1 MKNRI
6 FTLMML
12 LIAIGFAAD
21 ANPVDLNRAR
31 EVGAKFLNG
40 STELRVTPNELSLA
54 ATYSTT
60 NGTTAFHVFN
70 TSNGFVIV
78 AADDRST
85 PILGYS
91 TEGRFNPDIVPEQME
106 QYLQSFVDQIQY
118 GREHQI
124 IPDETITRQWTTVMS
139 YGRLMEQRSTSAV
152 EPLLSDT
159 WDQNCYY
166 NNLCPEDAAGPCGH
180 VYAGDVAT
188 SMAQIMHYWG
198 WPVTGTGSYSYTPY
212 GYPTQTVDF
221 GSTTYDWSNMPNN
234 LTGSSSPEAINA
246 VATLI
251 WHCGVA
257 VNTSYG
263 FDVSTSYS
271 SYIPDA
277 LVYYFDYSNSMSR
290 IYRGN
295 YNANNWLTQIKNS
308 LGIGCPV
315 HYSVQDVNDAGSHAF
330 VCDGYDINNLL
341 HFNWGWSGNGNGYF
355 ALDALNI
362 YGYQYNNSVY
372 AILNIRPSNTYAIN
386 AVPNREDGGT
396 ISGCGIYPANS
407 SCTLVATPADRFVFS
422 NWTSN
427 GVVVSTNPTYSFTV
441 TENANLVA
449 NFIRV
454 DVNEISIGTNS
465 STSSYLPLY
474 YYGYNS
480 ISQQIYTAAEIG
492 TNGEIDEIAFYYYG
506 NTSTSTTASVDVY
519 LKHTTKSIFESNS
532 DWEELSSDDLFF
544 SGTYSID
551 GSAGWKRISLDQAFE
566 YNGTD
571 NLLVCI
577 NNHTDNYNYISS
589 WYTYSVGSY
598 RALYT
603 CNSTTGS
610 NYDPYNLT
618 ASGSRNSYINRIK
631 LGFRISQ
638 ETTLVVS
645 PDPLDIGYRPS
656 GAWMRAAQV
665 NIQNLGMGTNITN
678 VTVTNPLFQLHSDNI
693 EFPYYLGYNSGFEL
707 GISTTSN
714 TSGTIT
720 SPLVVNY
727 GDPNQQAQFD
737 LSATVYTPAVGDV
750 WETAQTLSEFPFSA
764 TLTSANALYD
774 NYRLPPTNLADG
786 SDVVY
791 KFVFTE
797 DTYLNAHITNGENG
811 KVALYPEGF
820 EDVGGPDLDNN
831 YTRPYINIHEWLTY
845 DNGTYYTNI
854 RNNNTGTTVWGYR
867 YLPSDISKYAG
878 TRMTQV
884 GLYSTNSTGGTH
896 TLKIYTGGTNEPETL
911 VLSQDFEMATGL
923 NDYYI
928 INLDTPIRIA
938 GNESVWVVFSAVNQ
952 SYYPVATTNGYFDS
966 QYNGCRWFNGSSW
979 TTNTNYGNWKIKSY
993 VTSGDGRE
1001 MAIGEGE
1008 RGIDEE
1014 GGNREIITIGDGGTT
1029 TNQYL
1034 PSYSYY
1040 QYSLTQQ
1047 IYTADE
1053 MGGGGS
1059 ISSLAFYNGGSTK
1072 TRSYTIYLVNTDKSS
1087 FVNNYDWIP
1096 VSNSDQVFSGSVTMT
1111 ANTWTTIELDT
1122 PFAYDGSGNLALIV
1136 DDNTGSYSSGM
1147 SCRVFTPTY
1156 NNCSLRIYSTGTNY
1170 DPLNPSSY
1178 YGTILSV
1185 KNQIQLNITFEGNG
1199 ISNMTVTPGTY
1210 YLAASST
1217 SDEWTVD
1224 INAESVPCPAE
1235 AYGPTPANN
1244 ATNVSPTL
1252 TRLEW
1257 RFGKRTTEYMLKYGT
1272 TPECEDT
1279 LVAWTRDLSQ
1289 THTLMGLGNNTQYY
1303 WKVVE
1308 RNDGCPEGVEGPT
1321 WNFTTILNGPT
1332 NLQST
1337 NGTQLFVGDSVQLAW
1352 TAMSDT
1358 CIHSYNIYQDNVPIG
1373 NSSTN
1378 SFVVR
1383 NLAYNVG
1390 DGYGFKVTGVYSG
1403 GESAYSSTL
1412 KVYFSGEGSVSGYV
1426 YEQDSIT
1433 PIPNAHIVFSGHDEF
1448 NATRV
1453 FTFVT
1458 DDTGYYSGSLLAG
1471 TYNGRA
1477 VCAGY
1482 QTKNPDNNTTIIY
1495 NSLTS
1500 DINFVMDEKF
1510 ESVGNVVAQYYPD
1523 PDDSSSPYAKVY
1535 WESCSNLPPYFE
1547 DFESGSFSSFDW
1559 QLDTI
1564 YPWQI
1569 TSLNPYQGDFCMKS
1583 GNQNAPNTTS
1593 SMQIT
1598 VEIPYDSYISFYRK
1612 ISSESYSDYGYFYI
1626 DNSQYNYWSG
1636 IYGWSEYTY
1645 SVSAGTHTF
1654 KWTYTKNGSVN
1665 NGDDCLYIDNIRFY
1679 VPENRGEA
1687 ANRTF
1692 QHYRVYRTDFYNNG
1706 PFTED
1711 NTILVADEITD
1722 TLYIDATW
1730 TDIETGVYKYG
1741 VSKVYEGNRNEEYEN
1756 PINWTNQSMNNNRNG
1771 GQRDI
1776 VTIGEGTGT
1785 TYKFPIDNYFNY
1797 SCTEQIYTAEEIG
1810 GAGVIN
1816 GINFY
1821 YNYGGTYTSSNVTM
1835 YMKNVTRSQFSSSND
1850 YEPLTQNDIVWTG
1863 TIAPTTAGWYTFIL
1877 DTPFEYNGTDNLL
1890 VAFFDGT
1897 SGYPGTSY
1905 TWHQTTSPNSANM
1918 ALCYYSDSYCPD
1930 PYNLGSYSGSKNL
1943 YQYRTN
1949 IQLQITMASL
1959 IQGDRES
1966 RIKWSNA
1973 MDMNMY
1979 LVNEAVNITV
1989 SLNSGDSPEGTIVTF
2004 TNLHTGE
2011 QQTHPT
2017 DNNVVLDASG
2027 YYAWDNFRMGDY
2039 QVAVA
2044 LDGYETIID
2053 TVHVWD
2059 NTSMN
2064 YVLDEILYAQND
2076 LYVSRTGW
2084 AMWHDHNNSP
2094 IPELADN
2101 SFEYNFDDG
2110 KMIGLNFIDANND
2123 GHNWM
2128 LASEKYGIGYGYNG
2142 STDCL
2147 ISQSYDNSCL
2157 YPDNYVIFPLVN
2169 FGTNS
2174 EFSFYVHR
2182 QNSDY
2187 SERLHV
2193 AISTTGN
2200 TNVNDFTTLQSWYL
2214 SDVYDWTLF
2223 TVDLSEYA
2231 GQTGYIALRH
2241 YYNSN
2246 YSTNT
2251 VEIDNVTLTNGSRSG
2266 EGNRHMESYQVV
2278 LTNANNQV
2286 LFTGNTP
2293 DCFIQLPT
2301 ENLVVG
2307 EIYHCKVAGVYTTGT
2322 GEWIETD
2329 WAYQSCDH
2337 FAEVDELDLEMNSE
2351 SNTLSWT
2358 YPNLNNNG
2366 SNVTTAF
2373 ACYYS
2378 TSGNHPTSWISYDLT
2393 TPQSTNVLNGNVQ
2406 VYGGD
2411 YCGADGFVH
2420 ATYSNNNWYVIEP
2433 TTGAIVGQGSLG
2445 RYFYDCAWDYTT
2457 NTMFG
2462 VYNYYLYLW
2471 DVENNTTTTIGYLD
2485 ANIRVLACDIDGQ
2498 LWGISYYGDLYK
2510 IDKTTAG
2517 LTYVGSTGQ
2526 YAYSTMQSAGF
2537 DHKTGKLYWMNSYY
2551 GYLYEVNTETCQT
2564 TRLATNM
2571 GYQSSW
2577 CIPYDG
2583 ELSSPSNILGA
2594 MVYRDDERIGYTYA
2608 DHFTDTTAIGNHE
2621 YGVRVVYGGTSTCPY
2636 SNTNFSMSCPT
2647 TIGGESFVVSVTAN
2661 PSQGGTVE
2669 GGGSYI
2675 NGLPCTVSATAN
2687 QSYLFANWTENGEVV
2702 SDCSGYTFR
2711 VREDHN
2717 LVGNFIQYNSHW
2729 TVVDNPNYSETT
2741 VIGIL
2746 QFNGVEQNANYYEVG
2761 AFCNGE
2767 CRGRGLLTYNAQL
2780 GRSMFVMTVYGNNDD
2795 QISFDVYDHLHGE
2808 ATDLVCLTEL
2818 TFVENTIT
2826 GSYDLPYPINFGI
2839 MQVAAMQTGWNWYST
2854 IVEQEGIEGLEM
2866 LEASLGSN
2874 GVMIKSQ
2881 TNGFDI
2887 NYGNMWMGNLDY
2899 VTNEQMYMINTNAPS
2914 TASMVGNK
2922 VDVTAHPI
2930 TLYPGWTWI
2939 GYPNAEAMDINDA
2952 LSNLNA
2958 TNGDVLKSKHSFS
2971 SYIEGQGWFGTLNT
2985 LEPGTGMMYHSQRNL
3000 HTTFT
3005 YSDTLTRMELIPN
3018 LTSEN
3023 NRWIPNDYEYPDNM
3037 SVMAVVELDHIEL
3050 AEGNYE
3056 LAAFENGRCLG
3067 STRLIYVAPINRY
3080 LAFLTLT
3087 GEENQELSFGLYNAE
3102 TGQAY
3107 INASETLVFTP
3118 NTIVGGMDEPYIV
3131 QFDGLADLVENLV
3144 HAKVYP
3150 NPIDRGTMFSVDLST
3165 NKAGSVKVEIV
3176 NALGETVS
3184 AVRSN
3189 QHPISVKAPNVVGV
3203 YMVRIIIDDKVSYC
3217 QKLIVK

>member
-1 MKNRI
+1 MKNRL

-12 LIAIGFAAD
+12 LIAFSFAAE

-60 NGTTAFHVFN
+60 NGTAAFRVFN

-91 TEGRFNPDIVPEQME
+91 AEGQFNPNNVPEQME

-118 GREHQI
+118 GQEHQI
-124 IPDETITRQWTTVMS
+124 IPDEAITRQWTTVMS
-139 YGRLMEQRSTSAV
+139 YGRLIEQRSTSAV

-180 VYAGDVAT
+180 VYAGGVAT

-198 WPVTGTGSYSYTPY
+198 WPAIGTGSYSYTPD

-221 GSTTYDWSNMPNN
+221 SATTYDWSNMPDN
-234 LTGSSSPEAINA
+234 LTGSSSPEEINA
-246 VATLI
+246 VATLL
-251 WHCGVA
+251 WHCGVS
-257 VNTSYG
+257 VYMNYG
-263 FDVSTSYS
+263 YDASWTYS

-277 LVYYFDYSNSMSR
+277 LVYYFNYSNSMNR

-315 HYSVQDVNDAGSHAF
+315 HYSAQDVNGDRNHAF

-362 YGYQYNNSVY
+362 YGYEYNNSVY

-465 STSSYLPLY
+465 STSSNLPIY

-519 LKHTTKSIFESNS
+519 LKHTTKSIFESGS

-544 SGTYSID
+544 SGAYSID

-603 CNSTTGS
+603 YNSNSGS

-618 ASGSRNSYINRIK
+618 VSGSRNSYINRIK

-693 EFPYYLGYNSGFEL
+693 EFPFYLGYNNGFEL

-714 TSGTIT
+714 TSGAIT

-786 SDVVY
+786 PDIVY
-791 KFVFTE
+791 KVVFTE
-797 DTYLNAHITNGENG
+797 DTYLNAHIPDGENG

-820 EDVGGPDLDNN
+820 ENVGGPDLDNN

-896 TLKIYTGGTNEPETL
+896 TLKIYTGGSNEPETL

-928 INLDTPIRIA
+928 INLDTPIRIT

-952 SYYPVATTNGYFDS
+952 SYYPAATTNGYFDS

-1008 RGIDEE
+1008 RGLGEE
-1014 GGNREIITIGDGGTT
+1014 EGNRELITIGDGGTT
-1029 TNQYL
+1029 NNQYL

-1040 QYSLTQQ
+1040 PYSLTQQ
-1047 IYTADE
+1047 IYTAAE
-1053 MGGGGS
+1053 IGGGGS

-1096 VSNSDQVFSGSVTMT
+1096 ISNSDQVFSGSVTMT

-1136 DDNTGSYSSGM
+1136 DDNTGDWSSGM

-1156 NNCSLRIYSTGTNY
+1156 NNCSLRIYSSGTNY
-1170 DPLNPSSY
+1170 DPYNPSSY
-1178 YGTILSV
+1178 SGTILSV
-1185 KNQIQLNITFEGNG
+1185 KNQIQLNITYEGNG
-1199 ISNMTVTPGTY
+1199 ISNMTVTPGIY

-1217 SDEWTVD
+1217 SDEWTFD

-1235 AYGPTPANN
+1235 AYSPTPANN

-1279 LVAWTRDLSQ
+1279 LMAWTRDLSQ
-1289 THTLMGLGNNTQYY
+1289 TYTLMGLNNNTQYY

-1332 NLQST
+1332 NLQAT

-1352 TAMSDT
+1352 TAMADT
-1358 CIHSYNIYQDNVPIG
+1358 CIHSYNIYQDNVLIG

-1482 QTKNPDNNTTIIY
+1482 QTKNLDNSTTIIY
-1495 NSLTS
+1495 NNLTS

-1523 PDDSSSPYAKVY
+1523 PDDPCSPYAKVY
-1535 WESCSNLPPYFE
+1535 WESSSNQPPYLE

-1559 QLDTI
+1559 QLDTL

-1569 TSLNPYQGDFCMKS
+1569 TSLNPYLGDFCMKS
-1583 GNQNAPNTTS
+1583 GNHNVPNTIS

-1612 ISSESYSDYGYFYI
+1612 ISSESSGDYGRFYI
-1626 DNSQYNYWSG
+1626 DNSQYNSWSG
-1636 IYGWSEYTY
+1636 TYGWSECTY

-1665 NGDDCLYIDNIRFY
+1665 SGDDCFYIDNIRFY

-1711 NTILVADEITD
+1711 NTVLVADEITD

-1741 VSKVYEGNRNEEYEN
+1741 VSKVYEGNRGEETRATVPVTFNMTDSYGDG
-1756 PINWTNQSMNNNRNG
+1756 WNG
-1771 GQRDI
+1771 GYISVAENGTSVAQ
-1776 VTIGEGTGT
+1776 VTLSSGSSGTQVVELNEGSHVTLTWSAGSWDGEVSCNVVMDGT
-1785 TYKFPIDNYFNY
+1785 TIF
-1797 SCTEQIYTAEEIG
+1797 S
-1810 GAGVIN
+1810 
-1816 GINFY
+1816 
-1821 YNYGGTYTSSNVTM
+1821 
-1835 YMKNVTRSQFSSSND
+1835 FSSPSSGLL
-1850 YEPLTQNDIVWTG
+1850 YEFDI
-1863 TIAPTTAGWYTFIL
+1863 
-1877 DTPFEYNGTDNLL
+1877 
-1890 VAFFDGT
+1890 
-1897 SGYPGTSY
+1897 PG
-1905 TWHQTTSPNSANM
+1905 
-1918 ALCYYSDSYCPD
+1918 
-1930 PYNLGSYSGSKNL
+1930 GSSS
-1943 YQYRTN
+1943 
-1949 IQLQITMASL
+1949 

-1966 RIKWSNA
+1966 IIKWSDA
-1973 MDMNMY
+1973 MDKSMY
-1979 LVNEAVNITV
+1979 LVNGAVNITV
-1989 SLNSGDSPEGTIVTF
+1989 SLNSGDSPEGTAVTF

-2039 QVAVA
+2039 QVAVV
-2044 LDGYETIID
+2044 LDGYETVID
-2053 TVHVWD
+2053 TVHVWN

-2157 YPDNYVIFPLVN
+2157 YPDNYVIFPLVI

-2174 EFSFYVHR
+2174 ELSFYVHR

-2278 LTNANNQV
+2278 LTDANDQV
-2286 LFTGNTP
+2286 LFTGNTS

-2301 ENLVVG
+2301 ENLVDG

-2337 FAEVDELDLEMNSE
+2337 FAEVDGLDLEMNSE

-2358 YPNLNNNG
+2358 YPNLSNNG
-2366 SNVTTAF
+2366 SNVSTAF
-2373 ACYYS
+2373 ACHYS
-2378 TSGNHPTSWISYDLT
+2378 TSGSNPTSWISYNLDN
-2393 TPQSTNVLNGNVQ
+2393 PQNANVLHDNVQ

-2420 ATYSNNNWYVIEP
+2420 ATYSNNNWYVIDP
-2433 TTGAIVGQGSLG
+2433 TTGTIVGQGSLG

-2462 VYNYYLYLW
+2462 VYNNYLYLW
-2471 DVENNTTTTIGYLD
+2471 DVVNNTTSSIGSLGT
-2485 ANIRVLACDIDGQ
+2485 NIRVLACDINGQ
-2498 LWGISYYGDLYK
+2498 LWGINYSGYLYK

-2526 YAYSTMQSAGF
+2526 SAYSSIQSAGF
-2537 DHKTGKLYWMNSYY
+2537 DHKTGKLYWLNSDY
-2551 GYLYEVNTETCQT
+2551 GYLYEVNTETGQT

-2594 MVYRDDERIGYTYA
+2594 MVYRDDERIGYTYT
-2608 DHFTDTTAIGNHE
+2608 DHFTDTSAIGNHV
-2621 YGVRVVYGGTSTCPY
+2621 YGVRLVYGGTTISPY
-2636 SNTNFSMSCPT
+2636 WNTNYSMSCPT
-2647 TIGGESFVVSVTAN
+2647 EIGGESFVVSVTAN

-2687 QSYLFANWTENGEVV
+2687 EGYLFANWTENGEVV
-2702 SDCSGYTFR
+2702 SDCSEYTFR
-2711 VREDHN
+2711 VRENHT

-2767 CRGRGLLTYNAQL
+2767 CRGRGILTYNVQL
-2780 GRSMFVMTVYGNNDD
+2780 GRSLIVMTVYGNNDD
-2795 QISFDVYDHLHGE
+2795 QITFDVYDHLHGE
-2808 ATDLVCLTEL
+2808 STDLVCLTEL
-2818 TFVENTIT
+2818 TFEENTIT

-2985 LEPGTGMMYHSQRNL
+2985 LEPGTGMMYHSQKNL

-3018 LTSEN
+3018 LTAEN

-3050 AEGNYE
+3050 AEGSYE

-3102 TGQAY
+3102 TGQVY
-3107 INASETLVFTP
+3107 LNASEMLVFTP

-3131 QFDGLADLVENLV
+3131 HFDDVTDLVENYV
-3144 HAKVYP
+3144 NTKVYP
-3150 NPIDRGTMFSVDLST
+3150 NPIDRGAIFSVALST
-3165 NKAGSVKVEIV
+3165 NKVESVKVEIV

-3189 QHPISVKAPNVVGV
+3189 QHPISVKAPNVAGV
-3203 YMVRIIIDDKVSYC
+3203 YMVKIIIDDKVSYC